1 MQLWQ
6 HKYMLIDIS
15 VYPRVWRMSAQEPGP
30 LQDVFFFFLN
40 IYWISE
46 KNSIQTPAIVHNVE
60 KGKWWA
66 GVWAAPHM
74 NGEWWQII
82 NYSMEAGKMRLILIH
97 LAKLIH
103 VLWLDII
110 INTGA
115 SLRPRFFLLYT
126 NVC

>member
-1 MQLWQ
+1 MNERTGTWP
-6 HKYMLIDIS
+6 ITRC
-15 VYPRVWRMSAQEPGP
+15 VG
-30 LQDVFFFFLN
+30 FLN

-46 KNSIQTPAIVHNVE
+46 KNSIQTPVIVHNVE

-97 LAKLIH
+97 LVKLIH

>member
-15 VYPRVWRMSAQEPGP
+15 VYPRFWRMSAQEPGP
-30 LQDVFFFFLN
+30 LQDVWVFLN

-46 KNSIQTPAIVHNVE
+46 KNSIQTPVIVHNVE
-60 KGKWWA
+60 KGKCWA

-82 NYSMEAGKMRLILIH
+82 NYSMEAGKMQLILIH

-115 SLRPRFFLLYT
+115 SLWPRFFLLYT